1 MSKIMYKYPEYP
13 SYQLVDE
20 LFIQYNRADTNIQF

>member
-1 MSKIMYKYPEYP
+1 MNKYPEYP

-20 LFIQYNRADTNIQF
+20 LFTQHNRADTNIQFG